1 MFTGHETSIQG
12 SFDNNKDHHDPMK
25 TIAKAFLNSRDC
37 SIQERVYHILPEL
50 KRNTIFAAVYFVNT
64 SLPEKTVQVLIAE
77 EKALVTTRQ

>member
-1 MFTGHETSIQG
+1 MKQASREA
-12 SFDNNKDHHDPMK
+12 FDNNKDHHDPMK